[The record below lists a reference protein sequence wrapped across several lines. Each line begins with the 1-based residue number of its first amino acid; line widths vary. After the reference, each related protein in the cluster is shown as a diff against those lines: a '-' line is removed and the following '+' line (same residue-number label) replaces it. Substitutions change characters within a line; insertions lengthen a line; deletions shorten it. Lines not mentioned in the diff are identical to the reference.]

1 VFMVQRKVVYRAPRF
16 DVEQVVEK
24 LQDGRELPRTIIR
37 HPGAVVILPLLDD
50 GRVCMIETYR
60 VAIDRWHLE
69 LPAGTMDKGVRPIE
83 LAAMELQEETGYVAD
98 ELVLLH
104 SFAMSPGILDEKMHL
119 FLARGLKLGPAAREL
134 GEQMHNELLTWS
146 QIDLMLRDGQ
156 IADAKTLVGLLWY
169 LRYRQYA

>member
-1 VFMVQRKVVYRAPRF
+1 MVQRKVVYRAPRF

-37 HPGAVVILPLLDD
+37 HPGAVVILPVLDD

-83 LAAMELQEETGYVAD
+83 LAAMELQEETGYVAE
-98 ELVLLH
+98 ELVLH
-104 SFAMSPGILDEKMHL
+104 
-119 FLARGLKLGPAAREL
+119 
-134 GEQMHNELLTWS
+134 ELLTWS